1 MSKVHDVLIIGGGP
15 AGVIAGIGIAKEGY
29 DVVIIDKKERGN
41 IGKKNCGDA
50 LDTKHTNILFEELG
64 IELPNLNNGEVRSEV
79 SKITIASKSL
89 DTKLTASAPAYQV
102 DRLKYGQTLLET
114 AEKNGVKI
122 WDQCT
127 VRGIIIENNSDLNV
141 VAINDLGNYENL
153 AYLLKHDSVMG
164 ILDSDVKVNGENLLV
179 GDRVIKLTSIK
190 DPAELPWSE
199 LNVDVVI
206 ESTGIFRDNESL
218 NKHISAGAKKVL
230 LTVPPKDEIDATIV
244 LGVNDDDLKPDDKI
258 VSNASCTTNCLA
270 PIAKVLDDNF
280 GIKSGLMT
288 TVHAYTNDQALA
300 ETTHSDFRRGRSATQ
315 NIIPT
320 STGAAKAVGM
330 VLPELNGKLDG
341 MAMRVPVPDG
351 SVVDLVVELEK
362 SVSIDDVNKAVKQA
376 ADNELK
382 GILEYSEVP
391 LVSTD
396 ILNNPHSSIYDA
408 SSTQLLEGN
417 HVKVV
422 CWYDNE
428 WGYSNRVVDL
438 IGNLLNN
445 G

>member
-1 MSKVHDVLIIGGGP
+1 
-15 AGVIAGIGIAKEGY
+15 
-29 DVVIIDKKERGN
+29 
-41 IGKKNCGDA
+41 
-50 LDTKHTNILFEELG
+50 
-64 IELPNLNNGEVRSEV
+64 
-79 SKITIASKSL
+79 
-89 DTKLTASAPAYQV
+89 
-102 DRLKYGQTLLET
+102 
-114 AEKNGVKI
+114 
-122 WDQCT
+122 
-127 VRGIIIENNSDLNV
+127 
-141 VAINDLGNYENL
+141 
-153 AYLLKHDSVMG
+153 MG
-164 ILDSDVKVNGENLLV
+164 ILDSDVRVEGDKLLV
-179 GDRVIKLTSIK
+179 DGRSIQLTSIK
-190 DPAELPWSE
+190 DPAELPWKE
-199 LNVDVVI
+199 LNVDVVV
-206 ESTGIFRDNESL
+206 ESTGIFRDSESL
-218 NKHISAGAKKVL
+218 NKHLSAGAKKVL
-230 LTVPPKDEIDATIV
+230 LTVPPKDDIDATIV
-244 LGVNDDDLKPDDKI
+244 LGVNDEDLKPDDKI

-288 TVHAYTNDQALA
+288 TIHAYTNDQALA

-330 VLPELNGKLDG
+330 VLPKLNGKLDG

-362 SVSIDDVNKAVKQA
+362 KVTIDEINKAVKNA
-376 ADNELK
+376 ANNELN
-382 GILEYSEVP
+382 GILEYSDIP

-445 G
+445 E

>member
-1 MSKVHDVLIIGGGP
+1 MGNVAINGFGRIGRSILRII
-15 AGVIAGIGIAKEGY
+15 V
-29 DVVIIDKKERGN
+29 
-41 IGKKNCGDA
+41 
-50 LDTKHTNILFEELG
+50 
-64 IELPNLNNGEVRSEV
+64 
-79 SKITIASKSL
+79 
-89 DTKLTASAPAYQV
+89 
-102 DRLKYGQTLLET
+102 
-114 AEKNGVKI
+114 
-122 WDQCT
+122 
-127 VRGIIIENNSDLNV
+127 ENDSDINV

-164 ILDSDVKVNGENLLV
+164 ILDRKVSV
-179 GDRVIKLTSIK
+179 AGDKLIVDDRTIQLTSIK
-190 DPAELPWSE
+190 DPAELPWKE
-199 LNVDVVI
+199 MDVDVVV
-206 ESTGIFRDNESL
+206 ESTGIFRDSESL
-218 NKHISAGAKKVL
+218 NKHLDAGAKKVL
-230 LTVPPKDEIDATIV
+230 LTVPPKDDIDATIV
-244 LGVNDDDLKPDDKI
+244 LGVNDGDLKPEDKI

-280 GIKSGLMT
+280 GIISGLMT

-362 SVSIDDVNKAVKQA
+362 KVSIDDINKAVKNA
-376 ADNELK
+376 ADNELN

-396 ILNNPHSSIYDA
+396 ILNNPHSSIFDA

-438 IGNLLNN
+438 IGNLLDN

>member
-1 MSKVHDVLIIGGGP
+1 MD
-15 AGVIAGIGIAKEGY
+15 
-29 DVVIIDKKERGN
+29 
-41 IGKKNCGDA
+41 
-50 LDTKHTNILFEELG
+50 
-64 IELPNLNNGEVRSEV
+64 
-79 SKITIASKSL
+79 
-89 DTKLTASAPAYQV
+89 
-102 DRLKYGQTLLET
+102 
-114 AEKNGVKI
+114 
-122 WDQCT
+122 
-127 VRGIIIENNSDLNV
+127 
-141 VAINDLGNYENL
+141 
-153 AYLLKHDSVMG
+153 
-164 ILDSDVKVNGENLLV
+164 
-179 GDRVIKLTSIK
+179 
-190 DPAELPWSE
+190 
-199 LNVDVVI
+199 VDVVV
-206 ESTGIFRDNESL
+206 ESTGIFRDSESL
-218 NKHISAGAKKVL
+218 NKHLDAGAKKVL
-230 LTVPPKDEIDATIV
+230 LTVPPKDDIDATIV
-244 LGVNDDDLKPDDKI
+244 LGVNDGDLKPEDKI

-280 GIKSGLMT
+280 GIISGLMT

-362 SVSIDDVNKAVKQA
+362 KVSIDDINKAVKNA
-376 ADNELK
+376 ADNELN

-438 IGNLLNN
+438 IGNLLKN

>member
-1 MSKVHDVLIIGGGP
+1 MGNVAINGFGRIGRSILRII
-15 AGVIAGIGIAKEGY
+15 V
-29 DVVIIDKKERGN
+29 
-41 IGKKNCGDA
+41 
-50 LDTKHTNILFEELG
+50 
-64 IELPNLNNGEVRSEV
+64 
-79 SKITIASKSL
+79 
-89 DTKLTASAPAYQV
+89 
-102 DRLKYGQTLLET
+102 
-114 AEKNGVKI
+114 
-122 WDQCT
+122 
-127 VRGIIIENNSDLNV
+127 ENDSDINV

-164 ILDSDVKVNGENLLV
+164 ILDRNVSVA
-179 GDRVIKLTSIK
+179 GDKLIVDDRNIQLTSIK
-190 DPAELPWSE
+190 DPAELPWKE
-199 LNVDVVI
+199 MDVDVVV
-206 ESTGIFRDNESL
+206 ESTGIFRDSESL
-218 NKHISAGAKKVL
+218 NKHLDAGAKKVL
-230 LTVPPKDEIDATIV
+230 LTVPPKDDIDATIV
-244 LGVNDDDLKPDDKI
+244 LGVNDGDLKPEDKI

-280 GIKSGLMT
+280 GIISGLMT

-362 SVSIDDVNKAVKQA
+362 KVSIDDINKAVKNA
-376 ADNELK
+376 ADNELN

-438 IGNLLNN
+438 IGNLLDN

>member
-1 MSKVHDVLIIGGGP
+1 MGNVAINGFGRIG
-15 AGVIAGIGIAKEGY
+15 
-29 DVVIIDKKERGN
+29 RS
-41 IGKKNCGDA
+41 
-50 LDTKHTNILFEELG
+50 IL
-64 IELPNLNNGEVRSEV
+64 R
-79 SKITIASKSL
+79 
-89 DTKLTASAPAYQV
+89 
-102 DRLKYGQTLLET
+102 
-114 AEKNGVKI
+114 
-122 WDQCT
+122 
-127 VRGIIIENNSDLNV
+127 IIIENDSDINV

-164 ILDSDVKVNGENLLV
+164 ILDRNVSVA
-179 GDRVIKLTSIK
+179 GDKLIVDDRTIQLTSIK
-190 DPAELPWSE
+190 DPAELPWKE
-199 LNVDVVI
+199 MDVDVVV
-206 ESTGIFRDNESL
+206 ESTGIFRDSESL
-218 NKHISAGAKKVL
+218 NKHLDAGAKKVL
-230 LTVPPKDEIDATIV
+230 LTVPPKDDIDATIV
-244 LGVNDDDLKPDDKI
+244 LGVNDGDLKPEDKI

-280 GIKSGLMT
+280 GIISGLMT

-362 SVSIDDVNKAVKQA
+362 KVSIDDINKAVKNA
-376 ADNELK
+376 ADNELN

-438 IGNLLNN
+438 IGNLLDN

>member
-1 MSKVHDVLIIGGGP
+1 MGNVAINGFGRIGRSILRII
-15 AGVIAGIGIAKEGY
+15 V
-29 DVVIIDKKERGN
+29 
-41 IGKKNCGDA
+41 
-50 LDTKHTNILFEELG
+50 
-64 IELPNLNNGEVRSEV
+64 
-79 SKITIASKSL
+79 
-89 DTKLTASAPAYQV
+89 
-102 DRLKYGQTLLET
+102 
-114 AEKNGVKI
+114 
-122 WDQCT
+122 
-127 VRGIIIENNSDLNV
+127 ENDSDINV

-164 ILDSDVKVNGENLLV
+164 ILDRNVSVA
-179 GDRVIKLTSIK
+179 GDKLIVDDRTIQLTSIK
-190 DPAELPWSE
+190 DPAELPWKE
-199 LNVDVVI
+199 MDVDVVV
-206 ESTGIFRDNESL
+206 ESTGIFRDSESL
-218 NKHISAGAKKVL
+218 NKHLDAGAKKVL
-230 LTVPPKDEIDATIV
+230 LTVPPKDDIDATIV
-244 LGVNDDDLKPDDKI
+244 LGVNDSDLKPEDKI

-280 GIKSGLMT
+280 GIISGLMT

-362 SVSIDDVNKAVKQA
+362 KVSIDDINKVVKNA
-376 ADNELK
+376 ADNELN

>member
-1 MSKVHDVLIIGGGP
+1 MSVAGDKLI
-15 AGVIAGIGIAKEGY
+15 V
-29 DVVIIDKKERGN
+29 DD
-41 IGKKNCGDA
+41 
-50 LDTKHTNILFEELG
+50 
-64 IELPNLNNGEVRSEV
+64 RS
-79 SKITIASKSL
+79 I
-89 DTKLTASAPAYQV
+89 Q
-102 DRLKYGQTLLET
+102 
-114 AEKNGVKI
+114 
-122 WDQCT
+122 
-127 VRGIIIENNSDLNV
+127 
-141 VAINDLGNYENL
+141 
-153 AYLLKHDSVMG
+153 
-164 ILDSDVKVNGENLLV
+164 
-179 GDRVIKLTSIK
+179 LTSIK
-190 DPAELPWSE
+190 DPADLPWKE
-199 LNVDVVI
+199 MNVDVVV
-206 ESTGIFRDNESL
+206 ESTGIFRDSESL
-218 NKHISAGAKKVL
+218 NKHLDAGAKKVL
-230 LTVPPKDEIDATIV
+230 LTVPPKDDIDATIV
-244 LGVNDDDLKPDDKI
+244 LGVNDSDLKPEDKI

-280 GIKSGLMT
+280 GIISGLMT

-362 SVSIDDVNKAVKQA
+362 KVSIDDINKAVKNA
-376 ADNELK
+376 ADNELN

>member
-1 MSKVHDVLIIGGGP
+1 
-15 AGVIAGIGIAKEGY
+15 
-29 DVVIIDKKERGN
+29 
-41 IGKKNCGDA
+41 
-50 LDTKHTNILFEELG
+50 
-64 IELPNLNNGEVRSEV
+64 
-79 SKITIASKSL
+79 
-89 DTKLTASAPAYQV
+89 
-102 DRLKYGQTLLET
+102 
-114 AEKNGVKI
+114 
-122 WDQCT
+122 
-127 VRGIIIENNSDLNV
+127 
-141 VAINDLGNYENL
+141 
-153 AYLLKHDSVMG
+153 MG
-164 ILDSDVKVNGENLLV
+164 ILDRKVSV
-179 GDRVIKLTSIK
+179 AGDKLIVDDRTIQLTSIK
-190 DPAELPWSE
+190 DPAELPWKE
-199 LNVDVVI
+199 MDVDVVV
-206 ESTGIFRDNESL
+206 ESTGIFRDSESL
-218 NKHISAGAKKVL
+218 NKHLDAGAKKVL
-230 LTVPPKDEIDATIV
+230 LTVPPKDDIDATIV
-244 LGVNDDDLKPDDKI
+244 LGVNDGDLKPEDKI

-280 GIKSGLMT
+280 GIISGLMT

-362 SVSIDDVNKAVKQA
+362 KVSIDDINKAVKNA
-376 ADNELK
+376 ADNELN

-438 IGNLLNN
+438 IGNLLDN

>member
-1 MSKVHDVLIIGGGP
+1 MGNVAINGFGRIGRSILRII
-15 AGVIAGIGIAKEGY
+15 V
-29 DVVIIDKKERGN
+29 
-41 IGKKNCGDA
+41 
-50 LDTKHTNILFEELG
+50 
-64 IELPNLNNGEVRSEV
+64 
-79 SKITIASKSL
+79 
-89 DTKLTASAPAYQV
+89 
-102 DRLKYGQTLLET
+102 
-114 AEKNGVKI
+114 
-122 WDQCT
+122 
-127 VRGIIIENNSDLNV
+127 ENDSDLNV

-164 ILDSDVKVNGENLLV
+164 ILDRKVSV
-179 GDRVIKLTSIK
+179 AGDKLIVDDRTIQLTSIK
-190 DPAELPWSE
+190 DPAELPWKE
-199 LNVDVVI
+199 MDVDVVV
-206 ESTGIFRDNESL
+206 ESTGIFRDSESL
-218 NKHISAGAKKVL
+218 NKHLDAGAKKVL
-230 LTVPPKDEIDATIV
+230 LTVPPKDDIDATIV
-244 LGVNDDDLKPDDKI
+244 LGVNDGDLKPEDKI

-280 GIKSGLMT
+280 GIISGLMT

-362 SVSIDDVNKAVKQA
+362 KVSIDDINKAVKNA
-376 ADNELK
+376 ADNELN

-438 IGNLLNN
+438 IGNLLDN

>member
-1 MSKVHDVLIIGGGP
+1 MGNVAINGFGRIG
-15 AGVIAGIGIAKEGY
+15 
-29 DVVIIDKKERGN
+29 RS
-41 IGKKNCGDA
+41 
-50 LDTKHTNILFEELG
+50 IL
-64 IELPNLNNGEVRSEV
+64 R
-79 SKITIASKSL
+79 
-89 DTKLTASAPAYQV
+89 
-102 DRLKYGQTLLET
+102 
-114 AEKNGVKI
+114 
-122 WDQCT
+122 
-127 VRGIIIENNSDLNV
+127 IIIEKNSDINV

-164 ILDSDVKVNGENLLV
+164 ILDRNVSVA
-179 GDRVIKLTSIK
+179 GDKLIVDDRNIQLTSIK
-190 DPAELPWSE
+190 DPAELPWKE
-199 LNVDVVI
+199 MDVDVVV
-206 ESTGIFRDNESL
+206 ESTGIFRDSESL
-218 NKHISAGAKKVL
+218 NKHLDAGAKKVL
-230 LTVPPKDEIDATIV
+230 LTVPPKDDIDATIV
-244 LGVNDDDLKPDDKI
+244 LGVNDGDLKPEDKI

-280 GIKSGLMT
+280 GIISGLMT

-351 SVVDLVVELEK
+351 SVVDFVVELEK
-362 SVSIDDVNKAVKQA
+362 KVSIDDINKAVKNA
-376 ADNELK
+376 ADNELN

-438 IGNLLNN
+438 IGNLLDN

>member
-1 MSKVHDVLIIGGGP
+1 MGNVAINGFGRIGRSILRII
-15 AGVIAGIGIAKEGY
+15 V
-29 DVVIIDKKERGN
+29 
-41 IGKKNCGDA
+41 
-50 LDTKHTNILFEELG
+50 
-64 IELPNLNNGEVRSEV
+64 
-79 SKITIASKSL
+79 
-89 DTKLTASAPAYQV
+89 
-102 DRLKYGQTLLET
+102 
-114 AEKNGVKI
+114 
-122 WDQCT
+122 
-127 VRGIIIENNSDLNV
+127 ENDSDINV

-164 ILDSDVKVNGENLLV
+164 ILDRNVSIA
-179 GDRVIKLTSIK
+179 GDKLIVDDRTIQLTSIK
-190 DPAELPWSE
+190 DPAELPWKE
-199 LNVDVVI
+199 MDVDVVV
-206 ESTGIFRDNESL
+206 ESTGIFRDSESL
-218 NKHISAGAKKVL
+218 NKHLDAGAKKVL
-230 LTVPPKDEIDATIV
+230 LTVPPKDDIDATIV
-244 LGVNDDDLKPDDKI
+244 LGVNDGDLKPEDKI

-280 GIKSGLMT
+280 GIISGLMT

-362 SVSIDDVNKAVKQA
+362 KVSIDDINKAVKNA
-376 ADNELK
+376 ADNELN

-438 IGNLLNN
+438 IGNLLDN

>member
-1 MSKVHDVLIIGGGP
+1 MGNVAINGFGRIGRSILRII
-15 AGVIAGIGIAKEGY
+15 V
-29 DVVIIDKKERGN
+29 
-41 IGKKNCGDA
+41 
-50 LDTKHTNILFEELG
+50 
-64 IELPNLNNGEVRSEV
+64 
-79 SKITIASKSL
+79 
-89 DTKLTASAPAYQV
+89 
-102 DRLKYGQTLLET
+102 
-114 AEKNGVKI
+114 
-122 WDQCT
+122 
-127 VRGIIIENNSDLNV
+127 ENDSDINV

-164 ILDSDVKVNGENLLV
+164 ILDKNVSVNGNKLIV
-179 GDRVIKLTSIK
+179 DDRTIQLTSIK
-190 DPAELPWSE
+190 DPAELPWKE
-199 LNVDVVI
+199 MDVDVVV
-206 ESTGIFRDNESL
+206 ESTGIFRDSESL
-218 NKHISAGAKKVL
+218 NKHLDAGAKKVL
-230 LTVPPKDEIDATIV
+230 LTVPPKDDIDATIV
-244 LGVNDDDLKPDDKI
+244 LGVNDGDLKPEDKI

-280 GIKSGLMT
+280 GIISGLMT

-362 SVSIDDVNKAVKQA
+362 KVSIDDINKAIKNA
-376 ADNELK
+376 ADNELN

-438 IGNLLNN
+438 IGNLLDN

>member
-1 MSKVHDVLIIGGGP
+1 MGRIAINGFGRIGRSILRII
-15 AGVIAGIGIAKEGY
+15 V
-29 DVVIIDKKERGN
+29 
-41 IGKKNCGDA
+41 
-50 LDTKHTNILFEELG
+50 
-64 IELPNLNNGEVRSEV
+64 
-79 SKITIASKSL
+79 
-89 DTKLTASAPAYQV
+89 
-102 DRLKYGQTLLET
+102 
-114 AEKNGVKI
+114 
-122 WDQCT
+122 
-127 VRGIIIENNSDLNV
+127 ENDSDINV

-164 ILDSDVKVNGENLLV
+164 ILDANVSINGDKLLV
-179 GDRVIKLTSIK
+179 DDRSIQLTSIK
-190 DPAELPWSE
+190 DPVDLPWKE
-199 LNVDVVI
+199 MNVDVVV
-206 ESTGIFRDNESL
+206 ESTGIFRDSKSL
-218 NKHISAGAKKVL
+218 NKHLDAGAKKVL
-230 LTVPPKDEIDATIV
+230 LTVPPKDDIDATIV
-244 LGVNDDDLKPDDKI
+244 LGVNDGDLKPEDKI

-280 GIKSGLMT
+280 GIISGLMT

-362 SVSIDDVNKAVKQA
+362 KVSIDAINKAVKNA
-376 ADNELK
+376 ADNELN

-438 IGNLLNN
+438 IGNLLDN

>member
-1 MSKVHDVLIIGGGP
+1 M
-15 AGVIAGIGIAKEGY
+15 
-29 DVVIIDKKERGN
+29 GN
-41 IGKKNCGDA
+41 IAINGFGRIGRS
-50 LDTKHTNILFEELG
+50 IL
-64 IELPNLNNGEVRSEV
+64 R
-79 SKITIASKSL
+79 
-89 DTKLTASAPAYQV
+89 
-102 DRLKYGQTLLET
+102 
-114 AEKNGVKI
+114 
-122 WDQCT
+122 
-127 VRGIIIENNSDLNV
+127 IIVENDSDINV

-164 ILDSDVKVNGENLLV
+164 ILDRNVSVA
-179 GDRVIKLTSIK
+179 GDKLIVDDRTIQLTSIK
-190 DPAELPWSE
+190 DPAELPWKE
-199 LNVDVVI
+199 MDVDVVV
-206 ESTGIFRDNESL
+206 ESTGIFRDSESL
-218 NKHISAGAKKVL
+218 NKHLDAGAKKVL
-230 LTVPPKDEIDATIV
+230 LTVPPKDNIDATIV
-244 LGVNDDDLKPDDKI
+244 LGVNDGDLKPEDKI

-280 GIKSGLMT
+280 GIISGLMT

-362 SVSIDDVNKAVKQA
+362 KVSIDDINKAVKNA
-376 ADNELK
+376 ADNELN

-438 IGNLLNN
+438 IGNLLDN

>member
-1 MSKVHDVLIIGGGP
+1 MSEATFFLFKALMDVFTLGVVFNFLFRLLKVDYYNPLVQGIIRAVDFP
-15 AGVIAGIGIAKEGY
+15 SQFIRSFIKPIFNVDLATFFVAVFIQAGAFYMAAIAGSIEYAPIKILMWSTY
-29 DVVIIDKKERGN
+29 SVILLMLKMIWW
-41 IGKKNCGDA
+41 I
-50 LDTKHTNILFEELG
+50 LD
-64 IELPNLNNGEVRSEV
+64 
-79 SKITIASKSL
+79 
-89 DTKLTASAPAYQV
+89 
-102 DRLKYGQTLLET
+102 
-114 AEKNGVKI
+114 
-122 WDQCT
+122 
-127 VRGIIIENNSDLNV
+127 
-141 VAINDLGNYENL
+141 YENL

-164 ILDSDVKVNGENLLV
+164 ILDSDVQVDGDNLLV

-190 DPAELPWSE
+190 DPAELPWNE
-199 LNVDVVI
+199 LDVDVVI

-218 NKHISAGAKKVL
+218 NKHLDAGAKKVL

>member
-1 MSKVHDVLIIGGGP
+1 MGNVAINGFGRIGRSILRIIVESK
-15 AGVIAGIGIAKEGY
+15 
-29 DVVIIDKKERGN
+29 
-41 IGKKNCGDA
+41 
-50 LDTKHTNILFEELG
+50 LDI
-64 IELPNLNNGEVRSEV
+64 
-79 SKITIASKSL
+79 
-89 DTKLTASAPAYQV
+89 
-102 DRLKYGQTLLET
+102 
-114 AEKNGVKI
+114 
-122 WDQCT
+122 
-127 VRGIIIENNSDLNV
+127 NV
-141 VAINDLGNYENL
+141 VAINDLGDYENL

-164 ILDSDVKVNGENLLV
+164 ILDSEVQVDGDKLLV
-179 GDRVIKLTSIK
+179 DGRSIQLTSIM
-190 DPAELPWSE
+190 DPAELPWEE
-199 LNVDVVI
+199 LNIDVVI
-206 ESTGIFRDNESL
+206 ESTGIFRDNKSL
-218 NKHISAGAKKVL
+218 NKHLSAGAKKVL

-244 LGVNDDDLKPDDKI
+244 LGVNDEDLKPDDKI

-330 VLPELNGKLDG
+330 VLPKLNGKLDG

-362 SVSIDDVNKAVKQA
+362 EVTIEEINKAVKKA
-376 ADNELK
+376 AENELN
-382 GILEYSEVP
+382 GILEYSDIP

-408 SSTQLLEGN
+408 SSTQILDGN
-417 HVKVV
+417 HIKVV

>member
-1 MSKVHDVLIIGGGP
+1 MGNVAINGFGRIGRSILRII
-15 AGVIAGIGIAKEGY
+15 V
-29 DVVIIDKKERGN
+29 
-41 IGKKNCGDA
+41 
-50 LDTKHTNILFEELG
+50 
-64 IELPNLNNGEVRSEV
+64 
-79 SKITIASKSL
+79 
-89 DTKLTASAPAYQV
+89 
-102 DRLKYGQTLLET
+102 
-114 AEKNGVKI
+114 
-122 WDQCT
+122 
-127 VRGIIIENNSDLNV
+127 ENDSDINV

-164 ILDSDVKVNGENLLV
+164 ILDRNVSVAGNKLIVD
-179 GDRVIKLTSIK
+179 DRTIQLTSIK
-190 DPAELPWSE
+190 DPAELPWKE
-199 LNVDVVI
+199 MDVDVVV
-206 ESTGIFRDNESL
+206 ESTGIFRDSESL
-218 NKHISAGAKKVL
+218 NKHLDAGAKKVL
-230 LTVPPKDEIDATIV
+230 LTVPPKDDIDATIV
-244 LGVNDDDLKPDDKI
+244 LGVNDGDLKPEDKI

-280 GIKSGLMT
+280 GIISGLMT

-362 SVSIDDVNKAVKQA
+362 KVSIDDINKAVKNA
-376 ADNELK
+376 ADNELN

-422 CWYDNE
+422 RWYDNE

-438 IGNLLNN
+438 IGNLLDN

>member
-1 MSKVHDVLIIGGGP
+1 M
-15 AGVIAGIGIAKEGY
+15 
-29 DVVIIDKKERGN
+29 GN
-41 IGKKNCGDA
+41 IAINGFGRIGRSILRIIVESK
-50 LDTKHTNILFEELG
+50 LDI
-64 IELPNLNNGEVRSEV
+64 
-79 SKITIASKSL
+79 
-89 DTKLTASAPAYQV
+89 
-102 DRLKYGQTLLET
+102 
-114 AEKNGVKI
+114 
-122 WDQCT
+122 
-127 VRGIIIENNSDLNV
+127 NV
-141 VAINDLGNYENL
+141 VAINDLGDYENL

-164 ILDSDVKVNGENLLV
+164 ILDSEVQVDGDKLLV
-179 GDRVIKLTSIK
+179 DGRSIQLTSIM
-190 DPAELPWSE
+190 DPAELPWEE
-199 LNVDVVI
+199 LNIDVVI
-206 ESTGIFRDNESL
+206 ESTGIFRDNKSL
-218 NKHISAGAKKVL
+218 NKHLSAGAKKVL

-244 LGVNDDDLKPDDKI
+244 LGVNDEDLKPDDKI

-330 VLPELNGKLDG
+330 VLPKLNGKLDG

-362 SVSIDDVNKAVKQA
+362 EVTIEEINKAVKKA
-376 ADNELK
+376 AENELN
-382 GILEYSEVP
+382 GILEYSDIP

-408 SSTQLLEGN
+408 SSTQILDGN
-417 HVKVV
+417 HIKVV

>member
-1 MSKVHDVLIIGGGP
+1 MKKIKMGINGFGRIGRSILRII
-15 AGVIAGIGIAKEGY
+15 V
-29 DVVIIDKKERGN
+29 
-41 IGKKNCGDA
+41 
-50 LDTKHTNILFEELG
+50 
-64 IELPNLNNGEVRSEV
+64 
-79 SKITIASKSL
+79 
-89 DTKLTASAPAYQV
+89 
-102 DRLKYGQTLLET
+102 
-114 AEKNGVKI
+114 
-122 WDQCT
+122 
-127 VRGIIIENNSDLNV
+127 ENDSDINV

-164 ILDSDVKVNGENLLV
+164 ILDRKVSV
-179 GDRVIKLTSIK
+179 AGDKLIVDDRTIQLTSIK
-190 DPAELPWSE
+190 DPAELPWKE
-199 LNVDVVI
+199 MDVDVVV
-206 ESTGIFRDNESL
+206 ESTGIFRDSESL
-218 NKHISAGAKKVL
+218 NKHLDAGAKKVL
-230 LTVPPKDEIDATIV
+230 LTVPPKDDIDATIV
-244 LGVNDDDLKPDDKI
+244 LGVNDGDLKPEDKI

-280 GIKSGLMT
+280 GIISGLMT

-362 SVSIDDVNKAVKQA
+362 KVSIDDINKAVKNA
-376 ADNELK
+376 ADNELN

-438 IGNLLNN
+438 IGNLLDN

>member
-1 MSKVHDVLIIGGGP
+1 MANIAINGFGRIGRSVL
-15 AGVIAGIGIAKEGY
+15 
-29 DVVIIDKKERGN
+29 R
-41 IGKKNCGDA
+41 
-50 LDTKHTNILFEELG
+50 
-64 IELPNLNNGEVRSEV
+64 
-79 SKITIASKSL
+79 
-89 DTKLTASAPAYQV
+89 
-102 DRLKYGQTLLET
+102 
-114 AEKNGVKI
+114 
-122 WDQCT
+122 
-127 VRGIIIENNSDLNV
+127 IIIETNSDVNV
-141 VAINDLGNYENL
+141 AAINDLGDYENL

-164 ILDSDVKVNGENLLV
+164 VLDANVSVEGDVLIVD
-179 GDRVIKLTSIK
+179 DRKIKLTSIK
-190 DPAELPWSE
+190 DPIQLPWSE
-199 LNVDVVI
+199 LNIDVVI

-218 NKHISAGAKKVL
+218 QKHINAGAKKVL
-230 LTVPPKDEIDATIV
+230 LTVPPKDDIDATIV
-244 LGVNDDDLKPDDKI
+244 LGVNNEDLKPEHKV

-300 ETTHSDFRRGRSATQ
+300 EGTHSDFRRGRSATQ

-330 VLPELNGKLDG
+330 VLPKLNGKLDG

-362 SVSIDDVNKAVKQA
+362 NVTLEELNSAIKEA
-376 ADNELK
+376 ANTTLK

-396 ILNNPHSSIYDA
+396 ILQNPHSSIYD
-408 SSTQLLEGN
+408 STSTQILDNN

-438 IGNLLNN
+438 IKELA
-445 G
+445 